1 MSSPVAP
8 PPATAPSAPPGW
20 YCDHHN
26 ERWLWWDGWQWVTP
40 PEPTPTS
47 DDRTWFPRTPTL
59 QLPAAALG
67 IVLIVVLTI
76 GTRVAALLPET
87 PEALVQLGLFAVST
101 FGMPLAA
108 WYGSRRWGT
117 GRFVDDLG
125 FRFRWIDV
133 PLGIGGAIAL
143 TISLMVINIVAHV
156 LGAPSGSNL
165 TEVSERGR
173 DVVTFATLFVT
184 AGLIAPLTEELLFR
198 GLLTPAIGVGMS
210 AALAQVVVKLTGD
223 ANVTG
228 RETVAKALTEAE
240 EKRNAVQNQA
250 QELGSNWVQGFP
262 LDAEERLLTLL
273 RTITAEEVQA
283 VAAKYFGDDQLTV
296 ATLLPQP
303 LDAPRARPQLPPGA
317 AIR

>member
-1 MSSPVAP
+1 MSFPVASP
-8 PPATAPSAPPGW
+8 SATAPSAPPGW
-20 YCDHHN
+20 YRDHHN

-143 TISLMVINIVAHV
+143 TIALMVINIVAHV

-198 GLLTPAIGVGMS
+198 GLIQRGLSSRWTPWIAVAMQAAVFGAAHITPSEGWGNADLIVSLAVMGFGLGAI
-210 AALAQVVVKLTGD
+210 ARLTGRLG
-223 ANVTG
+223 TSI
-228 RETVAKALTEAE
+228 VAHALFNCIQLA
-240 EKRNAVQNQA
+240 
-250 QELGSNWVQGFP
+250 LLW
-262 LDAEERLLTLL
+262 LTLS
-273 RTITAEEVQA
+273 
-283 VAAKYFGDDQLTV
+283 
-296 ATLLPQP
+296 
-303 LDAPRARPQLPPGA
+303 
-317 AIR
+317 